1 MMKLCFSIALV
12 SMSIFSIKEDKIYYI
27 PFDIPGSQMAATIPP
42 FGTFIESKYKKD
54 KSILKH
60 ELAHWVQYERMG
72 FVGFYTTYL
81 KEYAKYGRKY
91 GPMEKEARMMSKK
104 ITY

>member
-1 MMKLCFSIALV
+1 MMKLCLSIAMV
-12 SMSIFSIKEDKIYYI
+12 SMSFFSIREEKIYYI

-72 FVGFYTTYL
+72 FANFYTTYF
-81 KEYAKYGRKY
+81 KEYVKYGRKY
-91 GPMEKEARMMSKK
+91 GPMEIEARKMSKRMRN
-104 ITY
+104 